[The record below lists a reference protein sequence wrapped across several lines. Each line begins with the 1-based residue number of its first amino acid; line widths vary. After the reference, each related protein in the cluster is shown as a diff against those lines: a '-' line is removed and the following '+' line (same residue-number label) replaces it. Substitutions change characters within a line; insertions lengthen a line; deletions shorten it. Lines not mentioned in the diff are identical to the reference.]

1 MSAFKSGHLSVIW
14 YYVYLFTKA
23 VNLSITLLIVLN
35 YFNNS
40 KKNINFATEKGE
52 WLFLR
57 IPICY
62 NKVFC
67 MDCLNFF

>member
-1 MSAFKSGHLSVIW
+1 MSAFRSGHLCVIW

-40 KKNINFATEKGE
+40 KKNINFATE
-52 WLFLR
+52 
-57 IPICY
+57 
-62 NKVFC
+62 
-67 MDCLNFF
+67 